1 MTATV
6 VIVGRPNVGKS
17 TLFNRLTGR
26 REAIVDDTPG
36 VTRDRREGRGRLAGR
51 DFVVVDT
58 AGLEEAFDDSLAA
71 RTRRQTERAVTGA
84 AAVLMVVD
92 ARAGIVPLDE
102 HFAQWLRRQAAPV
115 ILVANKAEG
124 GGGAAGVG
132 EAWRLGLGTPVPVS
146 AEHGEGMGLL
156 YDALAPLLDAAE
168 AEAAGGDDAV
178 PADDGESEIVGPLR
192 LAIVGRPNVG
202 KSTLLNALLGE
213 DRVVTGPEAGTTRD
227 AVAVGWQHAG
237 RDIVLVD
244 TAGQRRRARVEE
256 RLERMAVADA
266 LRAVRS
272 AHVVALVLDA
282 QQPLE
287 RQDLAI
293 ARHVLEEGRALVIV
307 ANKWDAVADRAATR
321 RLLDE
326 RLEDSLSQAAGVAVV
341 QLSAATGAGLD
352 RLMPAVAHAFEV
364 WNRRIP
370 TARLNEWL
378 EAATERHPPP
388 LASNGRRIRLRYA
401 VQARTRPP
409 TIALFCNRPED
420 LPDSYLRYL
429 ENGLRADFDLPGTPI
444 RLNLRRGDNP
454 YRRG

>member
-1 MTATV
+1 MTAIV

-51 DFVVVDT
+51 EFTVVDT

-71 RTRRQTERAVTGA
+71 RTRRQTERAVAGA

-102 HFAQWLRRQAAPV
+102 HFAQWLRRQGVPV

-124 GGGAAGVG
+124 GGVAAGVG
-132 EAWRLGLGTPVPVS
+132 EAWQLGLGTPVPVS

-156 YDALAPLLDAAE
+156 YEALAPMLDAAD
-168 AEAAGGDDAV
+168 AADAAAAAGEAAQ
-178 PADDGESEIVGPLR
+178 PTDDGLEEVSGPLR

-213 DRVVTGPEAGTTRD
+213 DRVVTGPVAGTTRD
-227 AVAVGWQHAG
+227 AVSVGWHHAG
-237 RDIVLVD
+237 RDILLVD
-244 TAGQRRRARVEE
+244 TAGLRRRARIEE
-256 RLERMAVADA
+256 RLEQMAAADA
-266 LRAVRS
+266 LRAIRF

-282 QQPLE
+282 QQPME
-287 RQDLAI
+287 RQDLSI
-293 ARHVLEEGRALVIV
+293 ARHVVEQGRALVIV
-307 ANKWDAVADRAATR
+307 LNKWDAVIDRAAAR
-321 RLLDE
+321 RLLGE
-326 RLEDSLSQAAGVAVV
+326 RLADSLSQSSGVIVV
-341 QLSAATGAGLD
+341 PLSAATGVGLD
-352 RLMPAVAHAFEV
+352 RLMPAVVSAFET

-378 EAATERHPPP
+378 GAAVERHPPP
-388 LASNGRRIRLRYA
+388 
-401 VQARTRPP
+401 
-409 TIALFCNRPED
+409 
-420 LPDSYLRYL
+420 
-429 ENGLRADFDLPGTPI
+429 
-444 RLNLRRGDNP
+444 
-454 YRRG
+454 

>member
-17 TLFNRLTGR
+17 TLFNRLIGR
-26 REAIVDDTPG
+26 HEAIVDDTPG

-71 RTRRQTERAVTGA
+71 RTRRQTERAVAGA

-92 ARAGIVPLDE
+92 ARSGIVPLDE
-102 HFAQWLRRQAAPV
+102 HFAQWLRRQNVPV

-132 EAWRLGLGTPVPVS
+132 EAWRLGLGTPVPIS
-146 AEHGEGMGLL
+146 AEHGEG
-156 YDALAPLLDAAE
+156 ALAPLLDAAE
-168 AEAAGGDDAV
+168 ARAATSDDAV
-178 PADDGESEIVGPLR
+178 QADDGESEVVGPLR

-227 AVAVGWQHAG
+227 AVAVGWQHDG
-237 RDIVLVD
+237 RDVVLVD

-256 RLERMAVADA
+256 RLEQMAVADA
-266 LRAVRS
+266 LRTVRS

-282 QQPLE
+282 QRPVE

-293 ARHVLEEGRALVIV
+293 ARHVVEKGRALVIV
-307 ANKWDAVADRAATR
+307 ANKWDAVADRAATH
-321 RLLDE
+321 RLIDE
-326 RLEDSLSQAAGVAVV
+326 RLEDSLSQASGVAVV

-352 RLMPAVAHAFEV
+352 RLMPAVSRAFEV
-364 WNRRIP
+364 WNSRIP

-378 EAATERHPPP
+378 AAATERHPPP

-409 TIALFCNRPED
+409 TFALFCNRPED
-420 LPDSYLRYL
+420 LVDSYLRYL